1 MLFFACSF
9 PPALDGLKIL
19 LGVRPRFSIPPLT
32 LLVRTSRACFV
43 KNFRISPLKTKACCD
58 FDLNSYLQWV
68 ALEFRHFDILQ
79 CVRHNKRP
87 S

>member
-1 MLFFACSF
+1 MSKCCSLH
-9 PPALDGLKIL
+9 ALDVPKIL
-19 LGVRPRFSIPPLT
+19 LDVRPIGISIPPLT

-43 KNFRISPLKTKACCD
+43 KNFRISPLKTKACRA